1 MWTLANR
8 VHVLWLRRINSHRL
22 QKSCGEKGM
31 AWLLSKWDRALT
43 PAWTGFYCFSGYI
56 TSRMVLIHSVQV
68 RFRWLPF
75 TDNKGM
81 LLITS
86 KKRMFYKCKGKSG
99 WTGYTPYLGGLAK
112 ILGSYFKDMQYTF
125 AALIQ
130 GEGVLAKSKP
140 QCRLGT
146 MQVWFPTGEPICG
159 CGSCVLP
166 CSPPVFQIRSWAT
179 FSMPRR

>member
-56 TSRMVLIHSVQV
+56 TSRMVLIFYAQ
-68 RFRWLPF
+68 FRF

-130 GEGVLAKSKP
+130 GEGVLAQSKP

-146 MQVWFPTGEPICG
+146 MQVWFPTGEPICV